1 MRPIAKLSISIAI
14 PVITGLIASW
24 FTVQSVNS
32 WYNTLN
38 RPSFAPPNW
47 LFGPVW
53 TALYVLMGI
62 SLYIIWQRPPGI
74 QKEKALFI
82 FGLQLFC
89 NFIWSFLFFFMRNPA
104 IALVDIV
111 LLWLLII
118 VMIVRFYRLKPL
130 AAWLNI
136 PYLLWVSFATA
147 LNYMFWKLN

>member
-1 MRPIAKLSISIAI
+1 MRPIAKLSIAIAI
-14 PVITGLIASW
+14 PVITGLLAGW
-24 FTVQSVNS
+24 FTVQSVNT
-32 WYNTLN
+32 WYSTLN

-53 TALYVLMGI
+53 MVLYLLMGI
-62 SLYIIWQRPPGI
+62 SLYIIWQRAPSI

-89 NFIWSFLFFFMRNPA
+89 NFIWSFLFFYLRRPA
-104 IALVDIV
+104 FALVDIV
-111 LLWLLII
+111 LLWLLIV
-118 VMIVRFYRLKPL
+118 VMIARFYRLSPL